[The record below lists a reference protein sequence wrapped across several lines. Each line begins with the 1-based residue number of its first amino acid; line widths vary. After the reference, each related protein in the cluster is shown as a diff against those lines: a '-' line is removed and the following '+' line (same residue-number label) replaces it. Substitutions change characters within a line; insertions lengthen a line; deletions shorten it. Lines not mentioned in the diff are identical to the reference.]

1 MRGVS
6 EHPLPTLITMILL
19 NPGPVNLSDRVRQA
33 LLNPDLCHREVEFSQ
48 LQTRIRQQL
57 LQVYNLPQEDW
68 ATVLLTGSGT
78 AAIEAMVTSLVPRDG
93 KLLVIENG
101 VYGERISK
109 IAQIHGIEYITF
121 NHSWG
126 EEINLQQLVKLLAQN
141 PDISHLAVVHHET
154 TTGRLNN
161 LAQLATICRERQIQ
175 LLVDG
180 VSSFGAEELDF
191 EAWDI
196 TACAATANKCLHGI
210 PGTSFVIVRRE
221 ALSPKDTIPRTLYL
235 DLDSYCQKQDLGG
248 TPFTQ
253 SVQSFY
259 ALAEALAEFS
269 EAGGWQARHQH
280 YSQLTSL
287 VRDGLL
293 TMGIKPLLPV
303 GSSSVVLNAYH
314 LPEGMSYE
322 EFHDRLKA
330 QGYVIYAGQGNL
342 ASSIFR
348 VSTMG
353 AITHADMTRFL
364 SAVKNAID
372 FNYEASSL

>member
-1 MRGVS
+1 
-6 EHPLPTLITMILL
+6 MILL

-68 ATVLLTGSGT
+68 AAVLLTGSGT

-109 IAQIHGIEYITF
+109 IAQIQGIECITF
-121 NHSWG
+121 HHQWG
-126 EEINLQQLVKLLAQN
+126 KEINFQQLVKLLAQN
-141 PDISHLAVVHHET
+141 SNISHLAVIHHET

-161 LAQLATICRERQIQ
+161 LAQLATICREHQIQ

-180 VSSFGAEELDF
+180 VSSFGAEELNFD
-191 EAWDI
+191 AWGI

-221 ALSPKDTIPRTLYL
+221 ALFLKETIPRTLYL
-235 DLDSYCQKQDLGG
+235 DLNIYCEKQDLGE

-259 ALAEALAEFS
+259 ALAEALAEFE
-269 EAGGWQARHQH
+269 EAGGWQARHK
-280 YSQLTSL
+280 YYGELSSL
-287 VRDGLL
+287 VRNGLL

-303 GSSSVVLNAYH
+303 GSLSVVLNAYH
-314 LPEGMSYE
+314 LPEGISYE

-330 QGYVIYAGQGNL
+330 QGYVIYGGQGNL
-342 ASSIFR
+342 ASFIFR

-353 AITHADMTRFL
+353 AITYADMRRFL
-364 SAVKNAID
+364 AVSNIGCQ
-372 FNYEASSL
+372 N

>member
-1 MRGVS
+1 
-6 EHPLPTLITMILL
+6 MILL
-19 NPGPVNLSDRVRQA
+19 NPGPVNLSDRVRKA

-68 ATVLLTGSGT
+68 AAVLLTGSGT
-78 AAIEAMVTSLVPRDG
+78 AAMEAMITSLVPRDG

-109 IAQIHGIEYITF
+109 IAQIHGIEYITLR
-121 NHSWG
+121 HPWG
-126 EEINLQQLVKLLAQN
+126 DEIKLQELVKLLAQN

-161 LAQLATICRERQIQ
+161 LAQLVTICRERQIQ

-191 EAWDI
+191 EAWGI

-210 PGTSFVIVRRE
+210 PGTAFVIVRRD
-221 ALSPKDTIPRTLYL
+221 ALPLTDTIPRTLYL
-235 DLDSYCQKQDLGG
+235 DLGSYCQKQDLGG

-259 ALAEALAEFS
+259 ALAEALAEFA
-269 EAGGWQARHQH
+269 EAGGWQARHKY
-280 YSQLTSL
+280 YSQLANL

-293 TMGIKPLLPV
+293 AMGIKPLLPPE
-303 GSSSVVLNAYH
+303 SSSVVLNAYY
-314 LPEGMSYE
+314 LPEGISYE

-330 QGYVIYAGQGNL
+330 RGYVIYAGQGNL
-342 ASSIFR
+342 TRSIFR

-353 AITHADMTRFL
+353 AITHADMERFL
-364 SAVKNAID
+364 AVVKNAI
-372 FNYEASSL
+372 SS

>member
-1 MRGVS
+1 
-6 EHPLPTLITMILL
+6 MILL
-19 NPGPVNLSDRVRQA
+19 NPGPVNLSDRVRKA

-57 LQVYNLPQEDW
+57 LQVYNLPQEHW
-68 ATVLLTGSGT
+68 AAVLLTGSGT
-78 AAIEAMVTSLVPRDG
+78 AAMEAMVTSLVPREG

-109 IAQIHGIEYITF
+109 IAQIHGIAYLTL
-121 NHSWG
+121 HHPWG
-126 EEINLQQLVKLLAQN
+126 DEIKLQELVEFLAQN

-180 VSSFGAEELDF
+180 VSSFGAEELNF
-191 EAWDI
+191 EAWGI

-210 PGTSFVIVRRE
+210 PGTAFVIVRRD
-221 ALSPKDTIPRTLYL
+221 ALPPKDTIPRTLYL
-235 DLDSYCQKQDLGG
+235 DLGSYCQKQDLGG

-259 ALAEALAEFS
+259 ALAEALAEFA
-269 EAGGWQARHQH
+269 EAGGWQARHKY
-280 YSQLTSL
+280 YSQLANL

-293 TMGIKPLLPV
+293 AMGIKPLLPPE
-303 GSSSVVLNAYH
+303 SSSVVLNAYY
-314 LPEGMSYE
+314 LPEGISYE

-330 QGYVIYAGQGNL
+330 RGYVIYAGQGNL
-342 ASSIFR
+342 TRSIFR

-353 AITHADMTRFL
+353 AITHADMERFL
-364 SAVKNAID
+364 DVVKNAI
-372 FNYEASSL
+372 NR

>member
-1 MRGVS
+1 
-6 EHPLPTLITMILL
+6 MILL
-19 NPGPVNLSDRVRQA
+19 NPGPVNLSDRVRKA

-57 LQVYNLPQEDW
+57 LQVYNLPPEDW
-68 ATVLLTGSGT
+68 AAVLLTGSGT
-78 AAIEAMVTSLVPRDG
+78 AAMEAVVSSLIPRNG

-101 VYGERISK
+101 IYGERIAK
-109 IAQIHGIEYITF
+109 IAQIHGIEHLKLHHF
-121 NHSWG
+121 WG
-126 EEINLQQLVKLLAQN
+126 EEIKLSELGKLLAQN

-161 LAQLATICRERQIQ
+161 LAELATICRERQIH

-191 EAWDI
+191 ETWGI

-210 PGTSFVIVRRE
+210 PGTAFAIVRRD
-221 ALSPKDTIPRTLYL
+221 ALLPTDTNPRTLYL
-235 DLDSYCQKQDLGG
+235 DLGTYCQKQDEGG

-259 ALAEALAEFS
+259 ALAEALAELA
-269 EAGGWQARHQH
+269 EAGGWQARHQY
-280 YSQLTSL
+280 YSELSNL

-293 TMGIKPLLPV
+293 TMEIKPLLPV

-314 LPEGMSYE
+314 LPEGSSYE
-322 EFHDRLKA
+322 EFHNRLKA
-330 QGYVIYAGQGNL
+330 EGYVIYAGQGNL
-342 ASSIFR
+342 ARSIFR

-353 AITHADMTRFL
+353 AITYADMTRFL
-364 SAVKNAID
+364 AAVSNVLD
-372 FNYEASSL
+372 RR